1 MEREE
6 EDGGELKLYT
16 QTVNRHQA
24 HPEHFPTVR

>member
-6 EDGGELKLYT
+6 EDGGELYT

-24 HPEHFPTVR
+24 HPEHFPTAW